1 MLHVC
6 TKTIRYP
13 AGRLHKVADDAP
25 ARVEEWPLQI
35 FYIPGKEADDMEA
48 GEQDSNRPLSSR
60 SGESHE
66 RGMPR
71 VESLGGD
78 RLSNLWVSPRCD

>member
-1 MLHVC
+1 M
-6 TKTIRYP
+6 
-13 AGRLHKVADDAP
+13 
-25 ARVEEWPLQI
+25 EEWPLQI

-60 SGESHE
+60 SGESNE

-71 VESLGGD
+71 VESLGAIAYQTSGSA
-78 RLSNLWVSPRCD
+78 LGVTELPSVPALEMAG